1 MPPFDL
7 SIGLEQ
13 ASKVAELYQLSSAV
27 RPRKIKR
34 VLPNQFTVA
43 ICGGEDRNAYRRYT
57 WKFVSR

>member
-7 SIGLEQ
+7 SISLEQ
-13 ASKVAELYQLSSAV
+13 ASKVAALSQVSSAV

-34 VLPNQFTVA
+34 VPPNRFTVA